1 MTNDDFQALIPQ
13 VGKILIASPF
23 LDGTD
28 FERTVIL
35 LITYENGYMGIVVNK
50 LSEWNKSVNELVQDF
65 NDVPEL
71 PVYNGGV
78 VDKDVLFCMHTNP
91 HVSNSLPLGNGIF
104 INGDFPDLVNLTRN
118 TEGVNSNVRFF
129 LGYAGWSE
137 GQLER
142 EIQQGSWAV
151 ANADAKFL
159 FTKDISSMWSTALQS
174 VGEPYCYW
182 VQFPHHPL
190 IN

>member
-1 MTNDDFQALIPQ
+1 MKNDDFQALTPQ

-65 NDVPEL
+65 KDVPDI
-71 PVYNGGV
+71 PVYTGGV

-91 HVSNSLPLGNGIF
+91 YIANSLDLGNGVF
-104 INGDFPDLVNLTRN
+104 INGDFPELVKMTKDSAGLSSRA
-118 TEGVNSNVRFF
+118 RFF

-142 EIQQGSWAV
+142 EILQGSWAV

-159 FTKDISSMWSTALQS
+159 FTTDISRMWSTALHS
-174 VGEPYCYW
+174 IGEPYCYW

>member
-65 NDVPEL
+65 KDVPEL
-71 PVYNGGV
+71 PVYSGGV

-91 HVSNSLPLGNGIF
+91 YVSNSLPLGNGIF
-104 INGDFPDLVNLTRN
+104 INGDFPDLVKLARN
-118 TEGVNSNVRFF
+118 NEGVNSNVRFF